1 MFQHNIS
8 FAGAGKVAAALCG
21 KIYETGIKVDLI
33 VSLTEERGR
42 SLAES
47 CEASWSS
54 VPEFPSSTEIII
66 VAVPDHRLKS
76 VLENLRCSADTL
88 VVHTAGSFGLEVFP
102 EHITKKGV
110 FYPLQTFSRERKV
123 DFTTLPFLL
132 ESSDSQ
138 SAAILEE
145 LAASIG
151 GKTYFVST
159 EQRIMI
165 HLAAVFICNFT
176 NHMLT
181 NGKQIAD
188 KAGVPFEI
196 FFPLLRE
203 TMSKAM
209 DIGPE
214 KSQTGPAVRNDQNTI
229 ERHMDLL
236 SFSPELKKIYRE
248 ITMSIINYHNKL

>member
-33 VSLTEERGR
+33 VSPHEERGR

-54 VPEFPSSTEIII
+54 VPEFPGSTDIII
-66 VAVPDHRLKS
+66 VAVPDHRLRS
-76 VLENLRCSADTL
+76 VLENLRCPADAL
-88 VVHTAGSFGLEVFP
+88 VVHTAGSIGLDVFP
-102 EHITKKGV
+102 DHITKKGV
-110 FYPLQTFSRERKV
+110 FYPLQTFSTERKV
-123 DFTTLPFLL
+123 DFKALPLLL
-132 ESSDSQ
+132 ESSDRQ

-151 GKTYFVST
+151 GKNYFVST

-181 NGKQIAD
+181 GGKQVAE

-203 TMSKAM
+203 TVLKAM

-214 KSQTGPAVRNDQNTI
+214 KSQTGPAVRNDHNTI
-229 ERHMDLL
+229 EKHMELL
-236 SFSPELKKIYRE
+236 SFSPELQKIYRE
-248 ITMSIINYHNKL
+248 ITKSINNYHNKL